1 MKSTSAFTTSLC
13 YPNTFYLFIFSPNY
27 STIHCSSGFLDVL
40 LLPLIFSRP
49 LQLFCTFL
57 TMHPKLKVILWGFS
71 RWWTLLY
78 CCFLI
83 YIPITSQS
91 LSPILSSASLLSI
104 IFSYWLTITT
114 DWNTPFAV
122 EKSLFSASE
131 KQENFTPLLCE
142 TCWTHVSCW
151 TLFPTTLRIAKVSHL
166 SCLYN
171 KYNNTNSIIVL
182 KVLKTLFSL
191 LFYIIIS
198 LERSKFT
205 KIV

>member
-104 IFSYWLTITT
+104 ISSLLIDNYYRLEYTFCCRKISIFSIREARKFYT
-114 DWNTPFAV
+114 
-122 EKSLFSASE
+122 
-131 KQENFTPLLCE
+131 TPLWDLLD
-142 TCWTHVSCW
+142 TCFLLNS
-151 TLFPTTLRIAKVSHL
+151 FPNYT
-166 SCLYN
+166 
-171 KYNNTNSIIVL
+171 
-182 KVLKTLFSL
+182 
-191 LFYIIIS
+191 
-198 LERSKFT
+198 
-205 KIV
+205 